1 MENES
6 EYFQD
11 DEIIEM
17 EINQNIKETKHQ
29 VRIMVK
35 ACLYGSFMLLSVNLL
50 FVVLKAI
57 GV

>member
-29 VRIMVK
+29 VRIMGK